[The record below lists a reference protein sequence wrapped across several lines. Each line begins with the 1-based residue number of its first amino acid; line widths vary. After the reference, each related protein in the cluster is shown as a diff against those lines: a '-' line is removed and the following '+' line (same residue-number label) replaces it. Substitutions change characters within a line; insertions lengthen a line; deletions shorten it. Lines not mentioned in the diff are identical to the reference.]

1 MVFLYGNSYNKWKIL
16 TFFLEEFERCQIVH
30 WYKECHVIN
39 LYFFPI
45 NSPLNQLRRTE
56 NASWLSSDKNDMKK
70 CSLLTAIFGAKNRYP
85 LLLKVF
91 QFFYVI
97 NLYCVRNQNFS
108 KISDLEILL
117 KRAVSVDF

>member
-1 MVFLYGNSYNKWKIL
+1 MSSIYDI
-16 TFFLEEFERCQIVH
+16 
-30 WYKECHVIN
+30 
-39 LYFFPI
+39 FFPI
-45 NSPLNQLRRTE
+45 NLPLNQLRRTE
-56 NASWLSSDKNDMKK
+56 NASRLSSDKNDMKK